1 MKLIRSLSSGGA
13 LLALAAL
20 AGQAG
25 AVEPT
30 NFVMR
35 NNADLKA
42 LCSTAP
48 TDPEYVAAIHF
59 CHGVG
64 VGIVRYYEALKE
76 GKGFTPLFCFP
87 EGLTRNQAIE
97 AYVAYSKA
105 HPEYD
110 QEAVGDVIMK
120 FLVDTYPCAKAPE
133 AKKP

>member
-30 NFVMR
+30 NF
-35 NNADLKA
+35 
-42 LCSTAP
+42 
-48 TDPEYVAAIHF
+48 
-59 CHGVG
+59 
-64 VGIVRYYEALKE
+64 VRYYEALKE